1 MSLVRSTAALMMVG
15 LLVSTVPGVA
25 PAQEPAETA
34 GEDTGAIITEFAG
47 VEWGAGETTV
57 REKHGD
63 PWRKVTRD
71 TTSSEGSWTMLLY
84 GKKIRDKKAL
94 FLFGL
99 RGDTGLTQGLAWIRG
114 FKGDKC
120 ETAYDEIVD
129 LVRERHPGLEAET
142 SRHHRGPYLEFCEAV
157 RFDQAARSTRWTD
170 PVNGVVIELT
180 LNDHAS
186 MTLHYMTPE
195 YTRLREEKSEGQS
208 AD

>member
-1 MSLVRSTAALMMVG
+1 MTLVRSTVALMMVG
-15 LLVSTVPGVA
+15 LLVTAVPGVSS
-25 PAQEPAETA
+25 AQEPAETA

-57 REKHGD
+57 REQHGD

-71 TTSSEGSWTMLLY
+71 TASSEGRWTMLLY
-84 GKKIRDKKAL
+84 GKKIQDRKGL

-99 RGDTGLTQGLAWIRG
+99 RGDTGLAHGLAWIRG
-114 FKGDKC
+114 FDADEC
-120 ETAYDEIVD
+120 ETAYDETTD

-142 SRHHRGPYLEFCEAV
+142 SRSNRGPYLEFCEAV

-195 YTRLREEKSEGQS
+195 YTRLREEQSEGQS
-208 AD
+208 TD